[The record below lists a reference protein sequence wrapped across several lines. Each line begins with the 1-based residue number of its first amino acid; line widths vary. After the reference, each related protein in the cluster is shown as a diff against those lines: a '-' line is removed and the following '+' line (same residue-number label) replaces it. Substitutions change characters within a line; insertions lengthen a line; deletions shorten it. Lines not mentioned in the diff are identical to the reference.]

1 MSEISVAKNHL
12 LRQPIREEV
21 PDTDAEAGLHQAR
34 SLGAPSVAMGEP
46 RDHLGAS

>member
-1 MSEISVAKNHL
+1 MSAISVAKNNL
-12 LRQPIREEV
+12 LRQPIREV